1 MQELYE
7 LKEKLMNELTEYA
20 KKKEMSSG
28 SLDVID
34 KMAHALKNL
43 NKVIEDCEEGGYS
56 SEGSYRGM
64 SNRSYMYSR
73 DGGSYDDGSYNSY
86 ARGRGRGARRDA
98 MGRYSRDGYS
108 GKSDMV
114 EDLREILQE
123 TTDTRQRKELQEFIQ
138 KMEQM

>member
-86 ARGRGRGARRDA
+86 ARGRGRGAARDA
-98 MGRYSRDGYS
+98 MGRYSSEGYS
-108 GKSDMV
+108 GHDMV
-114 EDLREILQE
+114 GELKNLMHDVPDER
-123 TTDTRQRKELQEFIQ
+123 TRQSIQRLIQ
-138 KMEQM
+138 KMEQ